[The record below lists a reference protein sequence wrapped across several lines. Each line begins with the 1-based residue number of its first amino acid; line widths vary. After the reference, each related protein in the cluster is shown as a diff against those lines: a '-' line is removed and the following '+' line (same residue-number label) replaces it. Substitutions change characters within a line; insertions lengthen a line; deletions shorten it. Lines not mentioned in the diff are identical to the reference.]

1 MPKEAPIA
9 VLSRLGAPALGVFR
23 GSEASA
29 LGVSRDRLTK
39 LRADGVIE
47 HLLPDTYRLT
57 AVLPSAEQSLRAAL
71 LWAGDAAAAAGRSAA
86 ALYGLEGVSADI
98 PEIALPHHIR
108 GKSEHVLV
116 HHSDRA
122 ALMVRRV
129 GGLPT
134 TGVECT
140 LVELASALDSEAFEI
155 ACEDARRRRL
165 TSVPALQAYL
175 QRFGRRGR
183 PGVAPLRQLL
193 REIDPM
199 HAARSTLEVKT
210 RRLLVAS
217 GLGDFVREFPLE
229 WDGRTY
235 RYDFAFECCRTILE
249 TNGRRWHDDP
259 ADYERDN
266 EKWSVPGRHGYHI
279 VFATWNKV
287 VEQPAQLLRELA
299 TTLRRD
305 VPAARS
311 PR

>member
-9 VLSRLGAPALGVFR
+9 VLSRLSAPALGVFR

-29 LGVSRDRLTK
+29 LGISRDRLTK

-57 AVLPSAEQSLRAAL
+57 AVLSSAEQSLRAAL

-86 ALYGLEGVSADI
+86 ALYGLEGVSAEI
-98 PEIALPHHIR
+98 AEIALPHHIR
-108 GKSEHVLV
+108 GKTEHVLV
-116 HHSDRA
+116 HHAHRA

-129 GGLPT
+129 SGLPT

-140 LVELASALDSEAFEI
+140 LVQLASALAPEAFEV

-165 TSVPALQAYL
+165 TSVPALEAYL

-183 PGVAPLRQLL
+183 PGVAVMRRLL
-193 REIDPM
+193 RELDPVR
-199 HAARSTLEVKT
+199 ASRSTLEVKT
-210 RRLLVAS
+210 RRLLVAN

-229 WDGRTY
+229 WNGRTY
-235 RYDFAFECCRTILE
+235 RYDFAFERSRTILE

-266 EKWSVPGRHGYHI
+266 EKWSVPGRRGYRI
-279 VFATWNKV
+279 VFATWAKV
-287 VEQPAQLLRELA
+287 VEQPERLLRELA
-299 TTLRRD
+299 MTLRRD
-305 VPAARS
+305 VPS
-311 PR
+311 